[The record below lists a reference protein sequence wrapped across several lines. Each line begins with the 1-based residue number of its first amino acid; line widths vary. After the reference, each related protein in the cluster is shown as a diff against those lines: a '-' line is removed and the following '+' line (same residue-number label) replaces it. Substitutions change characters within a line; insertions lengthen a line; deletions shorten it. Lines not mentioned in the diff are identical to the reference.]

1 MGLSFYYIASGKLY
15 SYKDGKHTEIRS
27 GVLDSYIYKVRD
39 SAGRNEW
46 KYSGEGANFRGAY
59 TPGADAESRV
69 AAVTS
74 RVYCAEKCGED
85 LIYSLA
91 IDRST
96 GIYHVPAN
104 GGAEGIVISS
114 ADSAYYDFNIKN
126 GRMTVTS
133 AFAGESHIGVL
144 TMGSTNCQIYTEGH
158 TWDSRPVWSATDDNK
173 IYFCCA
179 GLPIE
184 DSGEEHRTHQPDYTE
199 LVTQMFTSSAPTTQR
214 GPSSICLL
222 DISNG
227 TMDDVLSDEK
237 YDFTSPQSMP
247 DGSLYYIRRPYAH
260 DNGGGSALGCLGETL
275 LLPIRL
281 FGALFGFLNV
291 FSAKYS
297 GKTLSK
303 TVGAKNRDEA
313 KLFIDGNLINAEAE
327 LRANRTRQD
336 ENPGIIPHTWEL
348 RRHEANGE
356 DTLIRRGVAAYRVD
370 EESGD
375 ILISNGSAIL
385 RRTRDGKEEKLS
397 DTAKVTFIR

>member
-1 MGLSFYYIASGKLY
+1 MGLSFYYIANGKLH
-15 SYKDGKHTEIRS
+15 SYVDGKDTELRS
-27 GVLDSYIYKVRD
+27 GVLDSYLYKVRD

-46 KYSGEGANFRGAY
+46 KYTGEGANFRGAY

-74 RVYCAEKCGED
+74 RVFCAEKCGD
-85 LIYSLA
+85 NLIYSLA
-91 IDRST
+91 IDRTT
-96 GIYHVPAN
+96 GVYRVPKD

-114 ADSAYYDFNIKN
+114 GDTAYYDFNIKN

-144 TMGSTNCQIYTEGH
+144 TMGSTNCRVYTEGH
-158 TWDSRPVWSATDDNK
+158 TWDSRPVWSAIDDNK

-184 DSGEEHRTHQPDYTE
+184 DSDAERRSHQPDYSE
-199 LVTQMFTSSAPTTQR
+199 MVTQMFTTSAPTTRR

-227 TMDDVLSDEK
+227 TMDELLSDDK
-237 YDFTSPQSMP
+237 YDYTAPQSMP
-247 DGSLYYIRRPYAH
+247 DGSLYYIRKPYAS

-275 LLPIRL
+275 MLPIRL
-281 FGALFGFLNV
+281 LRALFGFLNV

-303 TVGAKNRDEA
+303 TVGAKNQDEA

-327 LRANRTRQD
+327 LRANRTRGE
-336 ENPGIIPHTWEL
+336 ENPGIIPHSWEL
-348 RRHEANGE
+348 RRREANGE
-356 DTLIRRGVAAYRVD
+356 DTLIRRGVVAYRVI

-385 RRTRDGKEEKLS
+385 KRTHDGKEEKMVS
-397 DTAKVTFIR
+397 VSQVTFIR